1 MPPETTGST
10 VIPVKVRIIGTPSA
24 ADLDKL
30 GASVTRAVGKQL
42 RAANSAGNQA
52 NTSMVDAS
60 QEIRRRLAG
69 VEHDLATG
77 VGVRS
82 PAAVADLEADKRR
95 LLEALTDA
103 LTTRLEDI
111 RAQLKSGIGVRSEKV
126 WAELAA
132 DERRYA
138 GELAAA
144 QLLAQQAGALRPTP
158 ELPINWLLGSQERGL
173 SGERMVRQRYYPEST
188 VLPENFE
195 GIDLVQG
202 GTRTP
207 LSGTTIYRKKPT
219 PMTSDSFRIEGG
231 TAIQVKTLQ
240 NSSDAYQKPNA
251 VRKVL
256 NEYVEQLFNFEREI
270 SLNERRGAEVYHAEH
285 SGEVDRKI
293 LHVELDSEPTATQ
306 LVDLE
311 KIRESCEH
319 NGIEF
324 IYHTPKEPPSLAVP
338 GITGLALGAAGAIG
352 RESRRAEQRS
362 EQGYAP
368 VGQAA
373 YAEAP
378 WYEQLGSFFRLD
390 WFEAD
395 VRAPEAADLPRWRA
409 NVRRH
414 ADAKKIGDTLPFAW
428 QTRDRTRPGDHT
440 VDVVVRYR
448 KGPDGRWLVE
458 SVGDAPDGFT
468 APDLNRVVDGNV
480 SDLDVAIMLKIG
492 GA

>member
-30 GASVTRAVGKQL
+30 SASVTRAVGKQL
-42 RAANSAGNQA
+42 RASNTAGKQA
-52 NTSMVDAS
+52 NTSAVDATR
-60 QEIRRRLAG
+60 EIRRRLAG
-69 VEHDLATG
+69 VEHDLTTG
-77 VGVRS
+77 IGVRS
-82 PAAVADLEADKRR
+82 PAAVAELEAEKWR
-95 LLEALTDA
+95 LLGSLTGALTA
-103 LTTRLEDI
+103 RLEDI
-111 RAQLKSGIGVRSEKV
+111 RAQQKTGIGVRSERGR
-126 WAELAA
+126 AELAA
-132 DERRYA
+132 EERRIS

-144 QLLAQQAGALRPTP
+144 QLLAQQAAGVQPTR
-158 ELPINWLLGSQERGL
+158 ELPIDWFAGSKERGL
-173 SGERMVRQRYYPEST
+173 SGERLVHGRYYPQST
-188 VLPENFE
+188 SLPKNFK
-195 GIDLVQG
+195 GIDLVEG

-207 LSGTTIYRKKPT
+207 LTGTTAFRRSQW
-219 PMTSDSFRIEGG
+219 PMTSDSFRVEGG
-231 TAIQVKTLQ
+231 TVIQVKTLE
-240 NSSDAYQKPNA
+240 NSGTGYQEPGRVEGTLNKA
-251 VRKVL
+251 VEGLINFDRETAL
-256 NEYVEQLFNFEREI
+256 NEA
-270 SLNERRGAEVYHAEH
+270 RGGEVYHVEH
-285 SGEVDRKI
+285 SGTVDRRI
-293 LHVELDSEPTATQ
+293 LHVELDSAPSPAQAAE
-306 LVDLE
+306 LRSV
-311 KIRESCEH
+311 RESCEL

-324 IYHTPKEPPSLAVP
+324 TYNAPEPPSPAVP
-338 GITGLALGAAGAIG
+338 GLTGLALGAAGAIG
-352 RESRRAEQRS
+352 RESRRADQKT

-395 VRAPEAADLPRWRA
+395 VRAPEAADLPIWRA

-480 SDLDVAIMLKIG
+480 SDLDVEIMLKIG